1 MKTPLRDRLAK
12 AKQTR
17 VSSRIPDTES
27 AEAQE
32 TDTVSTLHTLCIR
45 RRQNTEWQKSLETD
59 ILFSASAHRFPDRS
73 TVIRGNFSVFSI
85 SRRVDVVNNISSK
98 KVNSFLHAPILQK
111 VRNKVRAVRSMRKI
125 YLVFPALRNFS
136 DEGITKESPASK
148 KHLYTARFLFLS
160 CIDYPT

>member
-1 MKTPLRDRLAK
+1 MKHYRP
-12 AKQTR
+12 
-17 VSSRIPDTES
+17 
-27 AEAQE
+27 EA
-32 TDTVSTLHTLCIR
+32 I
-45 RRQNTEWQKSLETD
+45 
-59 ILFSASAHRFPDRS
+59 
-73 TVIRGNFSVFSI
+73 FSVFSI